1 MPQQQAQKL
10 PLSTTTKTR
19 YLLPFFF
26 PSGGSLR
33 CPQPIKGW
41 ALPCPFL
48 SLSCSLGTLNTTPW
62 WGAAMSFG
70 YPRFLW
76 CTCVP
81 PGTSIHHKCTYIY
94 PRGTFLYKFIQIL
107 PLGTRLQFVKRVYRT
122 VLWSGAAKPDYG
134 GMSCLNQKLGTAFKT
149 AGFSHLAHFLYQNNA
164 FLRCPQN

>member
-1 MPQQQAQKL
+1 M
-10 PLSTTTKTR
+10 
-19 YLLPFFF
+19 
-26 PSGGSLR
+26 R

-94 PRGTFLYKFIQIL
+94 PRDTFLYKFIQIL

-122 VLWSGAAKPDYG
+122 VERSRKARLWRDELPKP
-134 GMSCLNQKLGTAFKT
+134 KT
-149 AGFSHLAHFLYQNNA
+149 GNRIQNSRIFA
-164 FLRCPQN
+164 LSTFFVSK